1 MPMPPHQHLDRIEN
15 TDRDVVA
22 FLANYPGDQIVE
34 THSHRRIQLLYV
46 KTGTLQ
52 LETRFGAWVVPPGF
66 AVWIPYDVLHQ
77 LRMLNATTHN
87 LYFRKE
93 TVAKPLE
100 KCRVIEVSPL
110 LKELIGAAVAVPP
123 LYDQDARDGQLMKL
137 LLQEAVM
144 QPVVPLHLPM
154 PRDEQLARLCQAF
167 FKAPTQAS
175 RPADWARQLHVS
187 ERTFYRRFVAGTGIT
202 FVNWRQQACV
212 FAAMAR
218 LSLGDS
224 VTSVALDMGYESPS
238 SFSTMFRKTTGRPPN
253 LYIHS
258 QE

>member
-1 MPMPPHQHLDRIEN
+1 MPPHQHLERIEN

-22 FLANYPGDQIVE
+22 FLANYPGDQMVE
-34 THSHRRIQLLYV
+34 IHSHRRIQLLYV

-66 AVWIPYDVLHQ
+66 AVWIPHDVLHQ

-100 KCRVIEVSPL
+100 KCQVIEVSPL
-110 LKELIGAAVAVPP
+110 LKELISAAISVPP
-123 LYDQDARDGQLMKL
+123 LYDQDARDGQLMKML
-137 LLQEAVM
+137 VQEAVM

-175 RPADWARQLHVS
+175 GRSTGPGSCMSASAPSIAASWRAPASLSSIGASRLAPSPPWRGCRWA
-187 ERTFYRRFVAGTGIT
+187 TA
-202 FVNWRQQACV
+202 
-212 FAAMAR
+212 
-218 LSLGDS
+218 
-224 VTSVALDMGYESPS
+224 
-238 SFSTMFRKTTGRPPN
+238 
-253 LYIHS
+253 
-258 QE
+258 